1 MSNKLQP
8 VRGTKDIYFEDYLKH
23 KHVIDIANTIT
34 SLYGY
39 TTIATPIFEFTEVFK
54 RTLGDVSDV
63 VTKEMYTFI
72 DRGGDSI
79 TLRPEFTAG
88 IARALIS
95 NGLAQDLPLKF
106 FSHGPLFRHER
117 PQKGRFRQF
126 HQINAESLGI
136 ASPYQDSEIIAM
148 GAQILRELGI
158 LEKTK
163 LELNTLGD
171 LETRQKYRQA
181 LVDYFNSYKN
191 ELSEE
196 SKIRLEKNPLR
207 ILDSKDEGDKK
218 IAKSAPVILEYLTSE
233 ANEFFEKVKE
243 GLLIAGVKY
252 QINPHLVRGLDYYC
266 HTAFE
271 FITEELGTQ
280 GTVLGG
286 GRYDGLIKMLGGPET
301 PAVGFAAGIERIA
314 ELLDYKAEPLKPIAI
329 IPIDQQY
336 LPEAM
341 SLAHI
346 LREHHFGAIL
356 DYTGNTAKRMKRANK
371 LNAVI
376 AIFIGEEEIAKQIVK
391 VRDLGTGEEKE
402 VQNNRLMD
410 YLGSELG

>member
-23 KHVIDIANTIT
+23 KYVIDTANAVT

-148 GAQILRELGI
+148 GAQILSELGI
-158 LEKTK
+158 LEKTR
-163 LELNTLGD
+163 LEINTLGD
-171 LETRQKYRQA
+171 LDTRQKYRQA

-196 SKIRLEKNPLR
+196 SKVRLEKNPLR

-218 IAKSAPVILEYLTSE
+218 IAKAAPIILEYLTNE
-233 ANEFFEKVKE
+233 ASDFFEKVKE
-243 GLLIAGVKY
+243 GLAIAGVKY

-286 GRYDGLIKMLGGPET
+286 GRYDGLVKILGGPET

-346 LREHHFGAIL
+346 LREHHFGVTL
-356 DYTGNTAKRMKRANK
+356 DYTGNVAKRMKRANK
-371 LNAVI
+371 LNAAL
-376 AIFIGEEEIAKQIVK
+376 AIFIGEEEIAKQVVK
-391 VRDLGTGEEKE
+391 VRNLSTGEEKE
-402 VQNNRLMD
+402 VQNNRLID